1 MIFNEA
7 NSWATGAVCALM
19 LIDLFTGWL
28 QSMVNKTFESS
39 IMRVGICH
47 KMLML
52 CLLVVAYVI
61 EAASA
66 HVEGLGFMEI
76 TVIVVCIPMVV
87 MEVGSICEN
96 VVKGNPA
103 LKDTPLIKLFIKNE
117 DGTTD

>member
-1 MIFNEA
+1 MIINEA
-7 NSWATGAVCALM
+7 NGWATGAVCALM

-47 KMLML
+47 KMLTL
-52 CLLVVAYVI
+52 CLIAVAYVI
-61 EAASA
+61 EMASE
-66 HVEGLGFMEI
+66 HVEGLGFMGI
-76 TVIVVCIPMVV
+76 TVLVVCTPMAV

-103 LKDTPLIKLFIKNE
+103 LKDAPVIKLFVKNE